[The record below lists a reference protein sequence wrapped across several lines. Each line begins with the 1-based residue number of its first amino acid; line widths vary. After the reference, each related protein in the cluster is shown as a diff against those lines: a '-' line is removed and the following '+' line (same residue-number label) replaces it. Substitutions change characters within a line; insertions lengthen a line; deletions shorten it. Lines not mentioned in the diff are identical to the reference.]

1 MTTGRIVVFLVGAFT
16 ALTLRADTVNLGAS
30 TQNWVQTGLGQFL
43 IGGIEVGGWDIQ
55 QGSCSTSAGT
65 VTCDLSGSIFGG
77 GSPGFTS
84 GTYSL
89 ITTFAATD
97 VPSIQGISV
106 GPDPGPDPGDNTFT
120 YYYLAPDV
128 SMVLD
133 LDTPG
138 GDYAV
143 PLVTAGAFDGPD
155 FSFGYTGT
163 EGCTGVVTC
172 EPGAVALAPG
182 ATISGPVDGS
192 AEFSN
197 AAAVPEPSSLVLLST
212 LVLAVALIARKSWAH
227 RPATRTS
234 G

>member
-1 MTTGRIVVFLVGAFT
+1 M
-16 ALTLRADTVNLGAS
+16 
-30 TQNWVQTGLGQFL
+30 
-43 IGGIEVGGWDIQ
+43 
-55 QGSCSTSAGT
+55 
-65 VTCDLSGSIFGG
+65 
-77 GSPGFTS
+77 
-84 GTYSL
+84 
-89 ITTFAATD
+89 
-97 VPSIQGISV
+97 PSIQGISV

-182 ATISGPVDGS
+182 ATISGRVDGS

-227 RPATRTS
+227 RPATRNVRSDFPCVTVPQPNADS
-234 G
+234 RRPAGSPPAGRLRSAPQALAAAGEHVVSSTTGTCRD